1 MTVLLYFVSFAS
13 LFALFASVVAGTFW
27 FLTKCL
33 RALTAPRA
41 DSKRRSDTSVGLHP
55 HHLKR
60 AGQ

>member
-41 DSKRRSDTSVGLHP
+41 DSKRRSDTSVGLTP
-55 HHLKR
+55 II
-60 AGQ
+60 